1 MGAESLVDFASL
13 DTAASAVETPVIDSA
28 VEAPVVDSGVETPAA
43 EVDSTLTEGKE
54 TETTNADGS
63 EKSDEEKATFKT
75 AAAKAESDK
84 AIDTKA
90 TPENVRKGLKAFR
103 DADPAKN
110 GAIVKELHGAHERFN
125 AYKTE
130 FPTVQAA
137 KEAKAFIESIGGEE
151 GYTKLNESIDAVKA
165 TDELLYAADPQLW
178 KNVLEDLKASGH
190 PEAFGKLAP
199 AYLSEL
205 KVHDADA
212 YYNTFKPH
220 FFNGLKESRMDV
232 MLNSLTAALG
242 AKDAEGK
249 AAPDV
254 KSIASL
260 VQNMNSWYKDIEAEE
275 QSRTKEPEVSVEQKK
290 FLEEK
295 AAFEKTKSADAQE
308 KITNWENSVAETA
321 EKNNNVTLGAAL
333 KPFLKMP
340 FFKDFQR
347 ETKIDL
353 GNGIKEDLYAA
364 LKADKAYQTQMAAL
378 WKGGNNATN
387 NAKIQKFHQDWLN
400 DNAVRLVTK
409 TVQRRYPGY
418 AKGGSAAGRVAA
430 AAEKKTA
437 DTKAGVASVTNNKP
451 IYVASRPAN
460 LIRETVTVGG
470 REYKPNDL
478 QMMQIAGRGFVKST
492 DGKSYRLVT
501 WRK

>member
-1 MGAESLVDFASL
+1 MADALVDFASL
-13 DTAASAVETPVIDSA
+13 DSAVD
-28 VEAPVVDSGVETPAA
+28 APVVDSAVTEPVVDAPVDAPVVDEPAA
-43 EVDSTLTEGKE
+43 PEAGKE
-54 TETTNADGS
+54 TETHNVDGS

-110 GAIVKELHGAHERFN
+110 GAIVKELHGAYERFN

-130 FPTVQAA
+130 FPTVQDA
-137 KEAKAFIESIGGEE
+137 KNAKAFIESIGGEE
-151 GYTKLNESIDAVKA
+151 GYSKLNESIDAVKA
-165 TDELLYAADPQLW
+165 TDELLYSAD
-178 KNVLEDLKASGH
+178 K
-190 PEAFGKLAP
+190 KLAQNVFDDMK
-199 AYLSEL
+199 AAGKAENYGKVVANFIDNL
-205 KVHDADA
+205 KVNDADA

-295 AAFEKTKSADAQE
+295 AAFEKTKAEDAQAKASE
-308 KITNWENSVAETA
+308 WENSVASTA
-321 EKNNNVTLGAAL
+321 DNYNNTSLGKAL
-333 KPFLKMP
+333 QPFLKMP
-340 FFKDFQR
+340 YFKDFPRDSKMIIGSQ
-347 ETKIDL
+347 
-353 GNGIKEDLYAA
+353 IKANTYEA
-364 LKADKAYQTQMAAL
+364 LKNDPVYQRQMSAL
-378 WKGGNNATN
+378 WKGGNTAEN
-387 NAKIQKFHQDWLN
+387 NAKIQKFHASTVDAIAN
-400 DNAVRLVTK
+400 RIVTTTIQK
-409 TVQRRYPGY
+409 MYPGY
-418 AKGGSAAGRVAA
+418 AKGGAAQGRVAA
-430 AAEKKTA
+430 AAEKKAA
-437 DTKAGVASVTNNKP
+437 DTKAGTASVTNNKP
-451 IYVASRPAN
+451 IYVPQRPTN
-460 LIRETVTVGG
+460 LIRETVKVGG
-470 REYKPNDL
+470 REYGPNDL
-478 QMMQIAGRGFVKST
+478 QMMQIAGRGFVRTT
-492 DGKSYRLVT
+492 DGKSVRLIT
-501 WRK
+501 WRKA

>member
-1 MGAESLVDFASL
+1 MGSEALIDFAAMDS
-13 DTAASAVETPVIDSA
+13 AASAVETTVEPV
-28 VEAPVVDSGVETPAA
+28 VETPSIGTS
-43 EVDSTLTEGKE
+43 VDSTIETAPIDSETIGTE

-63 EKSDEEKATFKT
+63 EKSEEEKTAFKT
-75 AAAKAESDK
+75 AATKAEADK

-90 TPENVRKGLKAFR
+90 TPENVRKALKTMR
-103 DADPAKN
+103 DASPSNA
-110 GAIVKELHGAHERFN
+110 AVVKELHGAYERFH

-378 WKGGNNATN
+378 WKGGNNAAN

>member
-1 MGAESLVDFASL
+1 MSEALIDFASL
-13 DTAASAVETPVIDSA
+13 DSAVD
-28 VEAPVVDSGVETPAA
+28 APVVDAPVLDAPVIDAP
-43 EVDSTLTEGKE
+43 VDAPVVDDTTVNVGKD
-54 TETTNADGS
+54 TETHNADGS
-63 EKSDEEKATFKT
+63 EKSAEEQATFKT
-75 AAAKAESDK
+75 AAAKAASDK

-90 TPENVRKGLKAFR
+90 TPDNVRKALKTMR
-103 DADPAKN
+103 DADPKN
-110 GAIVKELHGAHERFN
+110 AAVVKELHGAFERFN

-137 KEAKAFIESIGGEE
+137 KEAKAFIESIGGED

-178 KNVLEDLKASGH
+178 KNVIEDLKATGH

-205 KVHDADA
+205 KAHDADA
-212 YYNTFKPH
+212 YYSTFKPH

-232 MLNSLTAALG
+232 MLNSLTTALG

-249 AAPDV
+249 SAPDIKAVDALV
-254 KSIASL
+254 K
-260 VQNMNSWYKDIEAEE
+260 NMSAWYKDIEDEE
-275 QSRTKEPEVSVEQKK
+275 KNRTKEPTVSVEQKK

-295 AAFEKTKSADAQE
+295 AAFEKTKSADAQA
-308 KITNWENSVAETA
+308 KIETWENNTAETA
-321 EKNNNVTLGAAL
+321 DKASNVTLGKAL
-333 KPFLKMP
+333 SPFLRMP
-340 FFKDFQR
+340 YFKDFPR
-347 ETKIDL
+347 ESKIDL
-353 GNGIKEDLYAA
+353 GNGIKERLYAA
-364 LKADKAYQTQMAAL
+364 LKADKSYQTQMAAL

-387 NAKIQKFHQDWLN
+387 NAKIQKVHQDWLN
-400 DNAVRLVTK
+400 DNGVALVTK
-409 TVQRRYPGY
+409 TVQQRYPGY

-430 AAEKKTA
+430 ATDKKAA

-451 IYVASRPAN
+451 IYVAARPTN

-470 REYKPNDL
+470 KTYGPGDL
-478 QMMQIAGRGFVKST
+478 TMLQIAGRGFVKST

>member
-1 MGAESLVDFASL
+1 MADALVDFASL
-13 DTAASAVETPVIDSA
+13 DSAVD
-28 VEAPVVDSGVETPAA
+28 APVVDSAVTEPVVDAPVDAPVVDEPAA
-43 EVDSTLTEGKE
+43 PEAGKE
-54 TETTNADGS
+54 TETHNVDGS

-110 GAIVKELHGAHERFN
+110 GAIVKELHGAYERFN

-295 AAFEKTKSADAQE
+295 AAFEKTKSADAQAKVE
-308 KITNWENSVAETA
+308 AWENSVAETA
-321 EKNNNVTLGAAL
+321 DKSNNKSLGTAL
-333 KPFLKMP
+333 APFLKMP
-340 FFKDFQR
+340 FFKGFPR
-347 ETKIDL
+347 ETMVDL
-353 GNGIKEDLYAA
+353 GNGIKEHLYAS
-364 LKADKAYQTQMAAL
+364 LKADRSYQVQISAL
-378 WKGGNNATN
+378 WKGGNTPEN
-387 NAKIQKFHQDWLN
+387 NAKMQKFHQGWL
-400 DNAVRLVTK
+400 DDHAQELVTK
-409 TVQRRYPGY
+409 VVQKRYPGY
-418 AKGGSAAGRVAA
+418 AKGGTAAGRVAVA
-430 AAEKKTA
+430 ADKKAA
-437 DTKAGVASVTNNKP
+437 DTKAGTASVTNNRP
-451 IYVASRPAN
+451 IYVASRPNN
-460 LIRETVTVGG
+460 LIREEVKVGG
-470 REYKPNDL
+470 RTYGPNDL
-478 QMMQIAGRGFVKST
+478 TMMQIAGRGFVKST